1 VLAANRQPN
10 VSGKSHLM
18 PLISLLLFSHDD
30 GAQHGR
36 HQHLPRS
43 VHVGKLDEGIVL
55 AREELGLVDRVL
67 KAAGNGI
74 KRTSIRGGHRGS
86 VDGWQ
91 KGYMHH
97 VM

>member
-1 VLAANRQPN
+1 MLAANQQPN

-18 PLISLLLFSHDD
+18 PLFSLSPFAHDD

-43 VHVGKLDEGIVL
+43 VHVGELNEGIVL

-74 KRTSIRGGHRGS
+74 KRISIRGGHRGS
-86 VDGWQ
+86 IHG
-91 KGYMHH
+91 
-97 VM
+97 